1 MAFTQKT
8 ILIIHS
14 QQPTNQYSGGGTGV
28 NDSEQYWMRKLAEE
42 IVAELKTTGHD
53 VRLGPTGT
61 SKSTFRENV
70 AWVNKSANAGADLMV
85 SCHSNATSTSG
96 DKPVGIGVYH
106 HPSSS
111 KGRALAEK
119 LVPFLK
125 PVSATG
131 RVYRS
136 TIMVSEVSETKP
148 PALLVEH
155 EFHDYTTGADWI
167 RKASN
172 RTGLAKAYRKWV
184 VSMWGEKTA
193 TPVPVV
199 YPATTTLQGRILF
212 FREMHRDPELAK
224 ALKQY
229 YDKGAKWDSPRW
241 AEFCDAWDKLDSA
254 MHLDYTVPTNLD
266 DSSTQY
272 LVMLGSGLKD
282 DGTMSAKHLRRLKL
296 TREVALKYPKT
307 KIIVSGGA
315 PKNGVTE
322 AALGKKW
329 LVDNG
334 IASTRIIAE
343 TKSAS
348 TVGNARYSMAIMK
361 ARIDADVADGL
372 KVSYSYAIISDASHL
387 RRAAALFE
395 AAQLQHETD
404 TNTRL
409 GLSRD
414 ALIAYK
420 DVATAE
426 AKPSSSARY
435 TNSYHVSILLGITS
449 AYASARKL

>member
-1 MAFTQKT
+1 MAFTKKI
-8 ILIIHS
+8 ILILHS
-14 QQPTNQYSGGGTGV
+14 QQPANQYAGGGTGV

-61 SKSTFRENV
+61 AKSTYRENV
-70 AWVNKSANAGADLMV
+70 AWANKAANAKADLLV
-85 SCHSNATSTSG
+85 SCHSNATAKAG
-96 DKPVGIGVYH
+96 DRPVGIGVYH
-106 HPSSS
+106 HPSST
-111 KGRALAEK
+111 KGRAYAER
-119 LVPFLK
+119 LVPLLK
-125 PVSATG
+125 PVSASG

-136 TIMVSEVSETKP
+136 TIMVSEVSQTQP

-155 EFHDYTTGADWI
+155 EFHDWTGGADWI

-172 RTGLAKAYRKWV
+172 RTALAKAYRKWI
-184 VSMWGEKTA
+184 VSMWGEQTP

-199 YPATTTLQGRILF
+199 YPATTTLQGRIIF
-212 FREMHRDPELAK
+212 FREKGRKAELAK

-229 YDKGAKWDSPRW
+229 FDKGAKWDSPRW
-241 AEFCDAWDKLDSA
+241 AEFCAIWDGLDADLKLS
-254 MHLDYTVPTNLD
+254 YSVPDGLRNAPN
-266 DSSTQY
+266 QF

-296 TREVALKYPKT
+296 TLATFKKYPQST
-307 KIIVSGGA
+307 IIVSGGA

-329 LVDNG
+329 LVSQG
-334 IASTRIIAE
+334 VPSGRIVAE

-361 ARIDADVADGL
+361 DLIVKLALPDS
-372 KVSYSYAIISDASHL
+372 SYVIISDASHL
-387 RRAAALFE
+387 RRGAALFE

-409 GLSRD
+409 GLVRNG
-414 ALIAYK
+414 LIAYK
-420 DVATAE
+420 DVSSAEALPSATA
-426 AKPSSSARY
+426 KY
-435 TNSYHVSILLGITS
+435 TNSTHVSILLGISS
-449 AYASARKL
+449 AYTAARKL